1 MIRGHELRALVVA
14 LAVVMLGLMS
24 SPVQSSA
31 EATTTS
37 TAVAMTDDSNAGQTK
52 SVIPQ
57 PNSGSAPKQIGDRGG
72 AGQIAVF
79 GLLIS
84 ALAIIGAVI
93 VRSTMRNARIRDA
106 NLETSR
112 EKGNDPRTP

>member
-14 LAVVMLGLMS
+14 LVVVMLGLMS
-24 SPVQSSA
+24 SPVQCSA
-31 EATTTS
+31 QTSTTS
-37 TAVAMTDDSNAGQTK
+37 TTVAMSEDSGVGQTK

-79 GLLIS
+79 GLLLS
-84 ALAIIGAVI
+84 ALAVIGAVI

-106 NLETSR
+106 ALESAS

>member
-1 MIRGHELRALVVA
+1 MIRARVLRTMVVG
-14 LAVVMLGLMS
+14 LAVVTLGLTG
-24 SPVQSSA
+24 SPISSSA
-31 EATTTS
+31 QTTTTS
-37 TAVAMTDDSNAGQTK
+37 TTVAMADDSGAGQTK
-52 SVIPQ
+52 SVIPK

-79 GLLIS
+79 GLLIL

-106 NLETSR
+106 SL

>member
-1 MIRGHELRALVVA
+1 MTRQHGLRNLVVA
-14 LAVVMLGLMS
+14 LTIALLGLMS
-24 SPVQSSA
+24 SPVGSSA
-31 EATTTS
+31 QTTAPS
-37 TAVAMTDDSNAGQTK
+37 TTVAMTDDSGVGQTK

-57 PNSGSAPKQIGDRGG
+57 PNSGSTPKQIGDRGG

-79 GLLIS
+79 GLLIL

-93 VRSTMRNARIRDA
+93 IRSTVRNARIRDA
-106 NLETSR
+106 SL

>member
-1 MIRGHELRALVVA
+1 MIRKHLLRNLVVA
-14 LAVVMLGLMS
+14 LSVLMLGLLG
-24 SPVQSSA
+24 SPMVSSA
-31 EATTTS
+31 QTTTS
-37 TAVAMTDDSNAGQTK
+37 TTVAMTDDSGVGQTK

-79 GLLIS
+79 GLLIL

-106 NLETSR
+106 SL